1 MPGNKA
7 NNKYLF
13 HKFEAANN
21 REQSRSTQASRASH
35 LHIMARELSEM
46 GYRHLSPRNLK
57 RKHVDA
63 LVKRW
68 LEARLAIVTIKS
80 RVSTMRWLV
89 KATGRPNVIPRTN
102 AELGIPDRSNAG
114 RASKAFTLTAE
125 QLERVPSPYV
135 RVSLELEQEFGL
147 RREEA
152 TKIKPHEA
160 DRGKPAGPAGFLVQ
174 GRQSA
179 RGPHPDGQAEGPPG
193 KGEGA
198 GGDDPRALAHPGE
211 DLPQAHQNLRTADL
225 QGGHPGSPR
234 PAARLCAGALRRA
247 DALAVSGGRRTVRQG
262 PENAAGTRPGQVGAG
277 RHHEGNGS
285 RQTQYNQPVFIEVKG
300 G

>member
-21 REQSRSTQASRASH
+21 TERSYATQASRASH

-46 GYRHLSPRNLK
+46 GYRHLSPRNLR

-80 RVSTMRWLV
+80 RVSTMRWL
-89 KATGRPNVIPRTN
+89 ARSTGRPNVIPRTN

-114 RASKAFTLTAE
+114 RPSKAFTLTAA

-152 TKIKPHEA
+152 TKIRPHEA
-160 DRGKPAGPAGFLVQ
+160 DQGNRLVLKASWCKG
-174 GRQSA
+174 GRA
-179 RGPHPDGQAEGPPG
+179 REIPIRTDKQRDLLERA
-193 KGEGA
+193 K
-198 GGDDPRALAHPGE
+198 ALAE
-211 DLPQAHQNLRTADL
+211 T
-225 QGGHPGSPR
+225 
-234 PAARLCAGALRRA
+234 
-247 DALAVSGGRRTVRQG
+247 T
-262 PENAAGTRPGQVGAG
+262 PERSLIPEKTYRK
-277 RHHEGNGS
+277 HIKIYE
-285 RQTQYNQPVFIEVKG
+285 RQTYKAGIRAPHGLRHAYAQARYKELTKWECPAVG
-300 G
+300 GWSSKDLKTKEDVDLDKRARAIITKEMGHGRPQITSLYLSR

>member
-21 REQSRSTQASRASH
+21 TERSRSTQANRASH

-68 LEARLAIVTIKS
+68 LGARLAIVTIKS
-80 RVSTMRWLV
+80 RVSTMRWLA
-89 KATGRPNVIPRTN
+89 KTIGKPNVIPRTN
-102 AELGIPDRSNAG
+102 AELGIPDRSRAG
-114 RASKAFTLTAE
+114 RESKAFNLTPE
-125 QLERVPSPYV
+125 MLERVPSPYI
-135 RVSLELEQEFGL
+135 RVSLELEEKFGL

-160 DRGKPAGPAGFLVQ
+160 HQGDWLVLQ
-174 GRQSA
+174 ASWCKGGRE
-179 RGPHPDGQAEGPPG
+179 R
-193 KGEGA
+193 KIKIRTGEQRELLERA
-198 GGDDPRALAHPGE
+198 KALAE
-211 DLPQAHQNLRTADL
+211 NT
-225 QGGHPGSPR
+225 
-234 PAARLCAGALRRA
+234 
-247 DALAVSGGRRTVRQG
+247 
-262 PENAAGTRPGQVGAG
+262 PERSLIPEKTYKKHIKVY
-277 RHHEGNGS
+277 E
-285 RQTQYNQPVFIEVKG
+285 RQTYNAGIRSPHGLRHAYAQARYKELTGWDAPAVGGWSSKDLKTEVDKDRDSRARQRITEEMG
-300 G
+300 HGRTQITVTYLGK

>member
-21 REQSRSTQASRASH
+21 REQSQSTRASRASH

-135 RVSLELEQEFGL
+135 RASLELEQEFGL

-152 TKIKPHEA
+152 TKIRPHEA
-160 DRGKPAGPAGFLVQ
+160 DQENRLVLQASWCKGGRAREVPIRTDRQRDLLERAKALAETTPERSLIPEKTYRKHIKIYERQTYKAGIRAPHGLRHAYAQARYEELTHWPCPA
-174 GRQSA
+174 
-179 RGPHPDGQAEGPPG
+179 
-193 KGEGA
+193 A
-198 GGDDPRALAHPGE
+198 GGPSGKDLKTPQERDLDKWARAIITRE
-211 DLPQAHQNLRTADL
+211 M
-225 QGGHPGSPR
+225 GHGR
-234 PAARLCAGALRRA
+234 PNITSLYL
-247 DALAVSGGRRTVRQG
+247 
-262 PENAAGTRPGQVGAG
+262 
-277 RHHEGNGS
+277 S
-285 RQTQYNQPVFIEVKG
+285 R
-300 G
+300 

>member
-13 HKFEAANN
+13 HKFEATNN
-21 REQSRSTQASRASH
+21 REQSQSTQASRASH

-63 LVKRW
+63 LVKHW

-80 RVSTMRWLV
+80 RVSTMRWLTRS
-89 KATGRPNVIPRTN
+89 TGRPNVIPRTN

-114 RASKAFTLTAE
+114 RASKAFTLTSE

-135 RVSLELEQEFGL
+135 RVSLELEQAFGL

-152 TKIKPHEA
+152 TKIRPHEA
-160 DRGKPAGPAGFLVQ
+160 DQGNRLVLKA
-174 GRQSA
+174 SWC
-179 RGPHPDGQAEGPPG
+179 
-193 KGEGA
+193 K
-198 GGDDPRALAHPGE
+198 
-211 DLPQAHQNLRTADL
+211 
-225 QGGHPGSPR
+225 
-234 PAARLCAGALRRA
+234 
-247 DALAVSGGRRTVRQG
+247 GGRAREILIRTDKQRELLERAKSLAETT
-262 PENAAGTRPGQVGAG
+262 PERSLIPEKTYRKHIKVY
-277 RHHEGNGS
+277 E
-285 RQTQYNQPVFIEVKG
+285 RQTYKAGIRAPHGLRHAYAQARYKELTEWECPAVGGWSSKDLKTPEEVDRDKWARAIITDEMG
-300 G
+300 HGRPQITSLYLSR

>member
-21 REQSRSTQASRASH
+21 RERSKSTQASRASH

-80 RVSTMRWLV
+80 RMSTMRWLARTIG
-89 KATGRPNVIPRTN
+89 KPNVVPKNN
-102 AELGIPDRSNAG
+102 AELGIPDRSRIG
-114 RASKAFTLTAE
+114 GPSKAFTLTPEA
-125 QLERVPSPYV
+125 LERVPSPYV
-135 RVSLELEQEFGL
+135 RISLELEEKFGL

-152 TKIKPHEA
+152 TKIRPHAAHQGGWLILKDSWCKGRRARRIPVRTPEQRELLERARRLADTTPQRSLIPEA
-160 DRGKPAGPAGFLVQ
+160 TYRKHIKVYERQTYQAGIRSPHGLRHAYAQARYRELTGWDCPA
-174 GRQSA
+174 
-179 RGPHPDGQAEGPPG
+179 
-193 KGEGA
+193 A
-198 GGDDPRALAHPGE
+198 GGPSRKELEKERKDERDKWARHVITEEMGHGRPQITALY
-211 DLPQAHQNLRTADL
+211 LLR
-225 QGGHPGSPR
+225 
-234 PAARLCAGALRRA
+234 
-247 DALAVSGGRRTVRQG
+247 
-262 PENAAGTRPGQVGAG
+262 
-277 RHHEGNGS
+277 
-285 RQTQYNQPVFIEVKG
+285 
-300 G
+300 